1 MISVGRI
8 FFISALFLFG
18 GCAAKPPAAVVPDK
32 ALATHIRVNR
42 ANPPRIGFE
51 YYPEA
56 SRHAGEQ
63 GVCKV
68 SVTVRA
74 DGTVTDVHVTQSTGY
89 PALDAASV
97 HAFPT
102 GTLLPATKN
111 GYPIDDTA
119 EIPVT
124 WTIRRVER

>member
-1 MISVGRI
+1 MNSFARNSFVSS
-8 FFISALFLFG
+8 FVLFSA
-18 GCAAKPPAAVVPDK
+18 CVVKPPAIGPNEAV
-32 ALATHIRVNR
+32 ATRIRINH
-42 ANPPRIGFE
+42 ANPPRIGYE

-68 SVTVRA
+68 SITVMA
-74 DGTVTDVHVTQSTGY
+74 DGKVKDVHVTKSTGY

-97 HAFPT
+97 NAFTT
-102 GTLLPATKN
+102 GTLLPATEN
-111 GYPIDDTA
+111 GHPIDDTA

-124 WTIRRVER
+124 WTIRVER

>member
-1 MISVGRI
+1 MIRVARTSCISVI
-8 FFISALFLFG
+8 VLFSA
-18 GCAAKPPAAVVPDK
+18 CAVKPPAVVPDE
-32 ALATHIRVNR
+32 AVANHIRINH

-68 SVTVRA
+68 SITVMA
-74 DGTVTDVHVTQSTGY
+74 DGTVKDVHVTKSTGY

-97 HAFPT
+97 HAFTT
-102 GTLLPATKN
+102 GTLFPASEN
-111 GYPIDDTA
+111 GHPIDDTI
-119 EIPVT
+119 EVPVA
-124 WTIRRVER
+124 WTINRVER